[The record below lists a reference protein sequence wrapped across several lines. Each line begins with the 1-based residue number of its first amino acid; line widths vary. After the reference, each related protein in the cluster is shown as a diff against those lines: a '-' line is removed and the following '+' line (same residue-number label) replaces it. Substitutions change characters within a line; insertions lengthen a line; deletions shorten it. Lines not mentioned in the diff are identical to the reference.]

1 MAISERLRVAA
12 QFGVDRLSARSR
24 GPEPKRRPALR
35 DCDEA
40 TKRLGIA
47 NLRLMGSSTIANRYD
62 DLDVI
67 LKKAWSV
74 LSDGV
79 HKAASPYHVINV
91 ATLGNDL
98 TPRIR
103 SVVLRGFDE
112 PARTLRFH
120 TDARSAKASEIARA
134 KTLAVHVY
142 AKDEKIQLRMACR
155 GTVHNCDD
163 VSQEAWRLTKKMSRE
178 CYRQL
183 QGPGTVVPSC
193 DSVALGDGNDSDT
206 AYTNFAAVVARI
218 ETLEWLYL
226 SASGHRRAL
235 FDWRGGSSTRVWLAP

>member
-1 MAISERLRVAA
+1 MAISERLPVAA

-47 NLRLMGSSTIANRYD
+47 NLRLMDSSTIANRYN

-155 GTVHNCDD
+155 GTVHSCDD